1 MKKNSR
7 KIMMASA
14 SALAVVALA
23 GITGYSAKNV
33 VVAATGTTYSE
44 DFNSTTNKVSGL
56 GTSPI
61 F

>member
-1 MKKNSR
+1 
-7 KIMMASA
+7 MMASA